1 VSAAGAAAEWAGV
14 RRRPRVKNEERVPM
28 KWWFRQ
34 KLHIQIFVC
43 IGIGVLLGVV
53 FGERVSVIQPLGTV
67 FIRLLKMLVVP
78 LTFLTLI
85 AGMTK
90 LDGIKALRSLGG
102 LTLLFYGV
110 SSIVAGGIGMGL
122 ALIMMPGKGLTLET
136 AAGATAKPAEFDFA
150 DSVVQWVPTNPIEAF
165 ASTNMLQVIFFAL
178 IVGITMLALG
188 KKAERLVALANDGAD
203 LMICITE
210 AVMKVA
216 PYGILALVANMT
228 ASLKADVLGEV
239 GKFILT
245 QQTALLILLVVFY
258 PLAIRFIGRLNPWR
272 FYRNVSPAMLV
283 AASTTSSAATL
294 PVSMDVAEE
303 NLGAPEKVWGFTLP
317 LGATI
322 NMNGLASC
330 LGVIAVF
337 SYNVYDLPIT
347 PGLMLR
353 FLFLSL
359 ALSVGCAG
367 VKGAGIVTS
376 AIMLQAI
383 DVPTAVI
390 VPILAAIWPVLDIGN
405 TCCNVTGDLVATAVL
420 ANRLG
425 MLDKD
430 IFNETDGRCK
440 GGPADRPAGTDRQG
454 PPGPDAAPKGG
465 PSEGQAG

>member
-1 VSAAGAAAEWAGV
+1 
-14 RRRPRVKNEERVPM
+14 M

-34 KLHIQIFVC
+34 KLHTQIFIC

-53 FGERVSVIQPLGTV
+53 FGEHVSVIQPVGTV
-67 FIRLLKMLVVP
+67 FIRLLMMLVVP

-110 SSIVAGGIGMGL
+110 SSIVASGIGMTL

-136 AAGATAKPAEFDFA
+136 AAGATSKTTEFNFV
-150 DSVVQWVPTNPIEAF
+150 DSIVQWVPTNPVEAF
-165 ASTNMLQVIFFAL
+165 ASTNMLQIIFFAV

-188 KKAERLVALANDGAD
+188 KKAERLVVLVNDGAN
-203 LMICITE
+203 LMIRITE
-210 AVMKVA
+210 GVMKVA

-245 QQTALLILLVVFY
+245 QQIALLILLVVAY

-272 FYRNVSPAMLV
+272 FYRQVSPAMLV

-294 PVSMDVAEE
+294 PVSMGVAED

-330 LGVIAVF
+330 LAVIAVF
-337 SYNVYDLPIT
+337 SCNIYGVEIT
-347 PGLMLR
+347 PSLMIQ
-353 FLFLSL
+353 FLFLGL

-383 DVPTAVI
+383 NVPTAVV

-420 ANRLG
+420 SNRLG
-425 MLDKD
+425 MLDKN
-430 IFNETDGRCK
+430 IFNSKSARPKNQSPNE
-440 GGPADRPAGTDRQG
+440 PAQ
-454 PPGPDAAPKGG
+454 
-465 PSEGQAG
+465 

>member
-1 VSAAGAAAEWAGV
+1 V
-14 RRRPRVKNEERVPM
+14 
-28 KWWFRQ
+28 KWWFRRQ
-34 KLHIQIFVC
+34 LHIQIFVC

-67 FIRLLKMLVVP
+67 FIRLLMMLVVP

-110 SSIVAGGIGMGL
+110 SSIVAGGIGLTL
-122 ALIMMPGKGLTLET
+122 ALIMMPGKGLTVGT
-136 AAGATAKPAEFDFA
+136 TAGATAKAAEFNFV
-150 DSVVQWVPTNPIEAF
+150 DSIVQWVPTNPVEAF
-165 ASTNMLQVIFFAL
+165 ASTNMLQIIFFAVL
-178 IVGITMLALG
+178 VGITMLALG
-188 KKAERLVALANDGAD
+188 KKAERLAALVNDGAD
-203 LMICITE
+203 LMIRMTGW
-210 AVMKVA
+210 VMKVA

-245 QQTALLILLVVFY
+245 QQISLLVLLVVFY

-272 FYRNVSPAMLV
+272 FYRQVSPAMLV

-294 PVSMDVAEE
+294 PVSMGVAED

-330 LGVIAVF
+330 LAVIAVF
-337 SYNVYDLPIT
+337 SCNIYGVEIT
-347 PGLMLR
+347 PSLMIQ

-359 ALSVGCAG
+359 VLSVGCAG

-383 DVPTAVI
+383 NVPTVVV

-420 ANRLG
+420 SNRLG
-425 MLDKD
+425 LLDKNV
-430 IFNETDGRCK
+430 FNGRSTANK
-440 GGPADRPAGTDRQG
+440 NRPPDEPAQ
-454 PPGPDAAPKGG
+454 
-465 PSEGQAG
+465 

>member
-1 VSAAGAAAEWAGV
+1 
-14 RRRPRVKNEERVPM
+14 M

-34 KLHIQIFVC
+34 KLHTQIFIC

-53 FGERVSVIQPLGTV
+53 FGEHVSVIQPVGTV
-67 FIRLLKMLVVP
+67 FIRLLMMLVVP

-110 SSIVAGGIGMGL
+110 SSIVASGIGMTL

-136 AAGATAKPAEFDFA
+136 AAGATSKTTEFNFV
-150 DSVVQWVPTNPIEAF
+150 DSIVQWVPTNPVEAF
-165 ASTNMLQVIFFAL
+165 ASTNMLQIIFFAVL
-178 IVGITMLALG
+178 VGITLLALG
-188 KKAERLVALANDGAD
+188 KKAERLVALVNDGAD
-203 LMICITE
+203 LMILMTE
-210 AVMKVA
+210 WVMKAA

-228 ASLKADVLGEV
+228 ASLKADMLGEV

-245 QQTALLILLVVFY
+245 QQIALLVLLIVAY
-258 PLAIRFIGRLNPWR
+258 PLTIRFIGRLNPWR
-272 FYRNVSPAMLV
+272 FYRQVSPAMLV

-294 PVSMDVAEE
+294 PVSMGVAED

-317 LGATI
+317 LGATV

-330 LGVIAVF
+330 LAVIAVF
-337 SYNVYDLPIT
+337 SCNIYGVEIT
-347 PGLMLR
+347 PSLMIQ
-353 FLFLSL
+353 FLFLGL

-383 DVPTAVI
+383 NVPTAVV

-420 ANRLG
+420 SNRLG
-425 MLDKD
+425 LLDKD
-430 IFNETDGRCK
+430 IFNGRRKGKPTDRQ
-440 GGPADRPAGTDRQG
+440 AGTDREGPCSQG
-454 PPGPDAAPKGG
+454 SQPQGNPP
-465 PSEGQAG
+465 EGQAD

>member
-1 VSAAGAAAEWAGV
+1 
-14 RRRPRVKNEERVPM
+14 M

-34 KLHIQIFVC
+34 KLHTQIFIC
-43 IGIGVLLGVV
+43 IGIGVLLGAV
-53 FGERVSVIQPLGTV
+53 FGERVSVLQPVGTV
-67 FIRLLKMLVVP
+67 FIRLLMMLVVP

-110 SSIVAGGIGMGL
+110 SSVVAGGIGL
-122 ALIMMPGKGLTLET
+122 ALALMMMPGKGLTLET
-136 AAGATAKPAEFDFA
+136 AAGAAAKAAEFNFVDGI
-150 DSVVQWVPTNPIEAF
+150 VQWVPTNPVEAF
-165 ASTNMLQVIFFAL
+165 ASANMLQIIFFAVL
-178 IVGITMLALG
+178 VGITLLALG

-203 LMICITE
+203 LMILMTE
-210 AVMKVA
+210 WVMKTA

-228 ASLKADVLGEV
+228 ASLKADMLGEV

-245 QQTALLILLVVFY
+245 QQIALLVLLIAAY
-258 PLAIRFIGRLNPWR
+258 PLAIRLIGRLNPWR
-272 FYRNVSPAMLV
+272 FYRQVSPAMLV

-294 PVSMDVAEE
+294 PVSMGVAED

-330 LGVIAVF
+330 LTVIAVF
-337 SYNVYDLPIT
+337 SCNIYGIEIT
-347 PGLMLR
+347 PSLMIQ

-359 ALSVGCAG
+359 VLSVGCAG

-383 DVPTAVI
+383 NVPTVVV

-420 ANRLG
+420 SNRLG
-425 MLDKD
+425 LLDKN
-430 IFNETDGRCK
+430 IFNSK
-440 GGPADRPAGTDRQG
+440 SARPKNQSPNESAQ
-454 PPGPDAAPKGG
+454 
-465 PSEGQAG
+465 

>member
-1 VSAAGAAAEWAGV
+1 V
-14 RRRPRVKNEERVPM
+14 
-28 KWWFRQ
+28 KWWFRRQ
-34 KLHIQIFVC
+34 LHIQIFVC

-67 FIRLLKMLVVP
+67 FIRLLMMLVVP

-110 SSIVAGGIGMGL
+110 SSIIAGGIGLTL
-122 ALIMMPGKGLTLET
+122 ALIMMPGKGLTVGT
-136 AAGATAKPAEFDFA
+136 AAGATAKATEFNFV
-150 DSVVQWVPTNPIEAF
+150 DSIVQWVPTNPVEAF
-165 ASTNMLQVIFFAL
+165 ASTNMLQIIFFAV

-203 LMICITE
+203 LMICMTE
-210 AVMKVA
+210 WVMKTA

-245 QQTALLILLVVFY
+245 QQIALLVLLIVAY

-272 FYRNVSPAMLV
+272 FYRQVSPAMLV

-294 PVSMDVAEE
+294 PVSMGVAED

-330 LGVIAVF
+330 LTVIAVF
-337 SYNVYDLPIT
+337 SCNIYGVEIT
-347 PGLMLR
+347 PSLMIQ

-359 ALSVGCAG
+359 VLSVGCAG

-383 DVPTAVI
+383 NVPTVVV

-420 ANRLG
+420 SNRLG
-425 MLDKD
+425 LLDKNV
-430 IFNETDGRCK
+430 FNGRSTANK
-440 GGPADRPAGTDRQG
+440 NRPPDEPAQ
-454 PPGPDAAPKGG
+454 
-465 PSEGQAG
+465 

>member
-1 VSAAGAAAEWAGV
+1 V
-14 RRRPRVKNEERVPM
+14 

-34 KLHIQIFVC
+34 KLHTQIFIC
-43 IGIGVLLGVV
+43 IGIGVLLGAV
-53 FGERVSVIQPLGTV
+53 FGERVSVLQPVGTV
-67 FIRLLKMLVVP
+67 FIRLLMMLVVP

-110 SSIVAGGIGMGL
+110 SSVVAGGIGL
-122 ALIMMPGKGLTLET
+122 ALALMMMPGKGLTLET
-136 AAGATAKPAEFDFA
+136 AAGAAAKAAEFNFVDGI
-150 DSVVQWVPTNPIEAF
+150 VQWVPTNPVEAF
-165 ASTNMLQVIFFAL
+165 ASANMLQIIFFAVL
-178 IVGITMLALG
+178 VGITLLALG

-203 LMICITE
+203 LMILMTE
-210 AVMKVA
+210 WVMKTA

-228 ASLKADVLGEV
+228 ASLKADMLGEV

-245 QQTALLILLVVFY
+245 QQIALLVLLIAAY
-258 PLAIRFIGRLNPWR
+258 PLAIRLIGRLNPWR
-272 FYRNVSPAMLV
+272 FYRQVSPAMLV

-294 PVSMDVAEE
+294 PVSMGVAED

-330 LGVIAVF
+330 LTVIAVF
-337 SYNVYDLPIT
+337 SCNIYGIEIT
-347 PGLMLR
+347 PSLMIQ

-359 ALSVGCAG
+359 VLSVGCAG

-383 DVPTAVI
+383 NVPTVVV

-420 ANRLG
+420 SNRLG
-425 MLDKD
+425 LLDKN
-430 IFNETDGRCK
+430 IFNSK
-440 GGPADRPAGTDRQG
+440 SARPKNQSPNESAQ
-454 PPGPDAAPKGG
+454 
-465 PSEGQAG
+465 